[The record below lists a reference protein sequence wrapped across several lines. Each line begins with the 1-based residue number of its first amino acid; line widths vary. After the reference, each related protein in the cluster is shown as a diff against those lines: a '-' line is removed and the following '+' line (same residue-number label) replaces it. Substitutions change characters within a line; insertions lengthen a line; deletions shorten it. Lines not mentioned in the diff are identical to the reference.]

1 MKIKDILKIEQENNS
16 SIFLHKEGLFWRA
29 YERSAYLFTL
39 YIKVYQITKK
49 FYKNVNSEIIY
60 LGFPN
65 NSLEQ
70 ILQTVNEKNVQKNEK
85 QIIINNYQFDISQF
99 ISWKNKISII
109 KNSKNPETFEKF
121 QQPEN
126 NIFKKIRNYPI
137 ASKTPIE
144 CQQFLIE
151 IQKEIN
157 GTLH

>member
-1 MKIKDILKIEQENNS
+1 MKIKDVLKIEQKNTN

-49 FYKNVNSEIIY
+49 FYKNVNSEVVY

-65 NSLEQ
+65 NSLNQ
-70 ILQTVNEKNVQKNEK
+70 ILQTVNEKNIQKNEK
-85 QIIINNYQFDISQF
+85 QIIIDNFQLEINKFEQ
-99 ISWKNKISII
+99 WKNKISII
-109 KNSKNPETFEKF
+109 QNSKSSETFEKL
-121 QQPEN
+121 QQQEN
-126 NIFKKIRNYPI
+126 NIINKIRNYPI

-157 GTLH
+157 GTLY